1 MDFWGLVGL
10 LHDLDW
16 ERWQDDQLHTTK
28 TAELLAEAGANPY
41 LAHAIMTHNS
51 DMNRDLPEPRL
62 KMEKVLFECDE
73 VSGLIQ
79 AAAKMRPSGSVMD
92 MPLKSLKKKFKD
104 KRFAAG
110 CDRDVMRLGAQ
121 YNGLEVADAL
131 NEVLEAMK
139 AIAPVGD
146 IYARGDEDEA
156 EQSAE
161 PAKKGLTIEPVAE
174 GVTFDVFSQSDM
186 RVVHV
191 KECVAVPKSKKLLQF
206 TLDDG
211 SGQDRTIL
219 SGIHEYYEPEDLVGK
234 NVVAIVNIPPRKMM
248 GVESCGML
256 LSAIHE
262 VDGQERL
269 NLLMVDDAIPAG
281 SKLY

>member
-1 MDFWGLVGL
+1 
-10 LHDLDW
+10 
-16 ERWQDDQLHTTK
+16 
-28 TAELLAEAGANPY
+28 
-41 LAHAIMTHNS
+41 
-51 DMNRDLPEPRL
+51 
-62 KMEKVLFECDE
+62 
-73 VSGLIQ
+73 
-79 AAAKMRPSGSVMD
+79 MD

>member
-1 MDFWGLVGL
+1 
-10 LHDLDW
+10 
-16 ERWQDDQLHTTK
+16 
-28 TAELLAEAGANPY
+28 
-41 LAHAIMTHNS
+41 
-51 DMNRDLPEPRL
+51 
-62 KMEKVLFECDE
+62 
-73 VSGLIQ
+73 
-79 AAAKMRPSGSVMD
+79 
-92 MPLKSLKKKFKD
+92 
-104 KRFAAG
+104 
-110 CDRDVMRLGAQ
+110 MRLGAQ